1 VYGTTWDCRGTGV
14 KDCVSPCENA
24 VAFDVHL
31 TYPPQG
37 DSIAPLHVRCTT
49 NWISPFEP
57 QLKFVLK
64 ATKGGWVKY
73 YEDDQWFALDERRMG
88 DDYGVE
94 PEEKWGV
101 ATVARSDGSFATE
114 K

>member
-1 VYGTTWDCRGTGV
+1 
-14 KDCVSPCENA
+14 
-24 VAFDVHL
+24 
-31 TYPPQG
+31 
-37 DSIAPLHVRCTT
+37 
-49 NWISPFEP
+49 
-57 QLKFVLK
+57 
-64 ATKGGWVKY
+64 
-73 YEDDQWFALDERRMG
+73 MG